1 MNFSIQYEDWFCKCH
16 QNTGPNTAFPLR
28 PPHPPTKVF
37 SASKCC
43 CLGSATPRNYSIVY
57 RDGCHTTLA
66 ISYYP
71 VRASWCS
78 RNMNLKWAF
87 RILLIVVQ
95 PYVIRAL
102 IIVCRLLSAGFSNY
116 TYKRSKS
123 GKTASDD
130 TEAYFNVC
138 PKCQIGSSI

>member
-28 PPHPPTKVF
+28 PPPPHQ
-37 SASKCC
+37 S
-43 CLGSATPRNYSIVY
+43 LLHRIVAAWDPQL
-57 RDGCHTTLA
+57 RGIIQLCTGTGCHPTFA

-95 PYVIRAL
+95 SYVIRAL